1 MSNALEGPLA
11 GTGLGID
18 SIKQA
23 AVDDGEEI
31 AKMFT
36 TIFLVLG
43 LFSVVSGLLLI
54 VLIFS
59 MLAAERRMEI
69 SRAVGTRSSQLTKQ
83 FIAEGAGMH

>member
-1 MSNALEGPLA
+1 MSNALEGPPA

-18 SIKQA
+18 LIKQA

-43 LFSVVSGLLLI
+43 P
-54 VLIFS
+54 
-59 MLAAERRMEI
+59 
-69 SRAVGTRSSQLTKQ
+69 SQSCR
-83 FIAEGAGMH
+83 GCC